1 MSKEIRR
8 ILVVN
13 AGSSSLK
20 FMLFDMQGEVVMAKG
35 QIERIGMKGSLFTYE
50 SGAYKASKVPT
61 EAPNHAVALNTI
73 CAALVEPEHGC
84 IASLNEIHAVG
95 HRMVHGGA
103 KYSASVLMTDEVVK
117 QVEDLIP
124 MAPLHNPGSLQGL
137 EGCKKVLGD
146 VPHVG
151 VFDTAFHQTMPA
163 ESYLYALPL
172 ELHEKYGV
180 RKYGFHGTSHRFV
193 TRRAAEVLGK
203 PLDELNIITCHL
215 GNGSSISAIRNGKV
229 FDTSMGMT
237 PLAGVMMGTRCG
249 DIDPEVIIY
258 LMKQGLSADEIDN
271 MMNKQG
277 GIQALANTGSSDM
290 RELCA
295 AALSGENPQARV
307 ALDKLLHTY
316 VMYVGGYYA
325 LLGKVDAIILTGG
338 IGENSMEAR
347 GEFLERLS
355 GLGVKLDPERN
366 TTTRFGKEGPISTD
380 DSPLPV
386 YVLPTNEELMIARET
401 YEVATR

>member
-1 MSKEIRR
+1 MAKEIRR

-20 FMLFDMQGEVVMAKG
+20 FMLFDMQGEHVLAKG
-35 QIERIGMKGSLFTYE
+35 QIERIGMDGSLFTYE
-50 SGAYKASKVPT
+50 SDNYTAKKQAT
-61 EAPNHAVALNTI
+61 DAPNHAVALTTI
-73 CAALVEPEHGC
+73 CNALIDAEHGC
-84 IASLNEIHAVG
+84 ITALDEIHAVG
-95 HRMVHGGA
+95 HRIVHGGTT
-103 KYSASVLMTDEVVK
+103 YSASVLLTEDVVK
-117 QVEDLIP
+117 QIEALTP

-137 EGCKKVLGD
+137 AGCKKVLPD

-151 VFDTAFHQTMPA
+151 VFDTAFHQTMPE
-163 ESYLYALPL
+163 ESYLYAISK
-172 ELHEKYGV
+172 EVSEKYGV

-193 TRRAAEVLGK
+193 THRAATVLDK

-249 DIDPEVIIY
+249 DIDPEVVIY
-258 LMKQGLSADEIDN
+258 LMKQGFSAEQIDD

-277 GIQALANTGSSDM
+277 GILALAGTGSSDM
-290 RELCA
+290 RELCI
-295 AALSGENPQARV
+295 AALTDKKPEAKT
-307 ALDKLLHTY
+307 ALDKLIHSY
-316 VMYVGGYYA
+316 VMYIGGYYA

-347 GEFLERLS
+347 GELLARLA
-355 GLGVKLDPERN
+355 GLGVKLDAARN
-366 TTTRFGKEGPISTD
+366 EATRFGKEGVITAD
-380 DSPLPV
+380 DSMLPV

-401 YEVATR
+401 YEVAQ